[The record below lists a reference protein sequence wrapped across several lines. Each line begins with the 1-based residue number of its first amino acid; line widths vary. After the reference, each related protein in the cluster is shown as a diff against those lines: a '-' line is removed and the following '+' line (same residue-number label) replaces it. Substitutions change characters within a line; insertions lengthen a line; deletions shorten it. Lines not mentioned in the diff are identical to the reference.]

1 MICGILSVILVF
13 PFTYYCYSYMS
24 RVQEVNQDNYEFPNW
39 RDFKWTLLS
48 IAIISICDVLAF
60 MVLSRLLRPFVKIQ
74 DDLEE
79 RDRRSEKA
87 AYNLFKLCYY
97 IAVTVWGFV
106 VLKDK

>member
-1 MICGILSVILVF
+1 M
-13 PFTYYCYSYMS
+13 
-24 RVQEVNQDNYEFPNW
+24 
-39 RDFKWTLLS
+39 
-48 IAIISICDVLAF
+48 
-60 MVLSRLLRPFVKIQ
+60 KIQ